1 MSHLLLYFANNNTT
15 PNNLFKN
22 IFHYIAVVRSNH
34 FSSVFLLQNVAGWR
48 HTVLHS
54 SWRKR
59 LRKIIAFFL
68 SFFLRSKRKVHIVIS
83 MAWRIGNV
91 YMNDGCER
99 RTKGG
104 KTKKTTKG
112 NYVDSFYNFSFTPK
126 KRRREKY
133 KNEANFGEA
142 KAISTTEK
150 DPLSVCPV
158 DCESNLCT
166 RHFIIEISIR
176 FISMM

>member
-1 MSHLLLYFANNNTT
+1 MFYYKTSLGEGTQ
-15 PNNLFKN
+15 
-22 IFHYIAVVRSNH
+22 
-34 FSSVFLLQNVAGWR
+34 FSIPRDASDCAK
-48 HTVLHS
+48 S
-54 SWRKR
+54 S
-59 LRKIIAFFL
+59 LFFL